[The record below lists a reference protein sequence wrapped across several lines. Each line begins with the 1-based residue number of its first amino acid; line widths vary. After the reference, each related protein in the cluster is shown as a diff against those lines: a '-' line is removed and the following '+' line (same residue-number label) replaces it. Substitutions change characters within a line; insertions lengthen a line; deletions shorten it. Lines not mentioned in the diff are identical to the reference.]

1 MKLKSL
7 FFYFIIFLT
16 LPLSEARA
24 DVLFIDVN
32 NSPKEIEAAKKA
44 AEKSGRKL
52 VVVPDV
58 DPETRAKIGALQLET
73 EKIQDQKIRV
83 CTKSGRNTPD
93 CLKITEKF
101 NNIRDQ
107 LEVLQGENRISSS
120 LIEEEI
126 SKRAKE
132 NKPFSTIIISGHDG
146 TGEFS
151 GTFGEITDQE
161 ISTLVAKYPTQANSL
176 RSLHLWGCYTT
187 SPGSLL
193 NNWLHY
199 FPHLSLVSGYDDQAP
214 LNDKPYGW
222 KYLAGVLEKE
232 DELMQ
237 ATDAKKLQKLLKK
250 IPGASQT
257 HAAIY
262 ACGSYASNGDYYEL
276 ADLALK
282 CDNFISE
289 VKRLADPYL
298 CFKSAKETGCENP
311 PDQTSQG
318 PVREFYEALHKADAC
333 RNLEIGD
340 WDNMDYNRDEVLR
353 LIFYKEVKA
362 NFARIYGSQLEEMDK
377 YMEKM
382 GVDPK
387 ARFKNVGEMSRK
399 EMMEAMEALG
409 KYLQTKTGRE
419 FALDER
425 NKAGQI
431 KSNPKDISPEI
442 QPLVALHRSISRTLV
457 NLNSFCVPFNWI
469 EKNATDKTR
478 CVPENGF
485 FADDEIDTTPIIP
498 NPIVPR
504 LDPRE

>member
-1 MKLKSL
+1 MKNIAILSTL
-7 FFYFIIFLT
+7 FLFILAPT
-16 LPLSEARA
+16 ASA
-24 DVLFIDVN
+24 DVLFLDVN
-32 NSPKEIEAAKKA
+32 NSPREIEAAQKA

-52 VVVPDV
+52 VVIPDV
-58 DPETRAKIGALQLET
+58 DAETRSRISELQRELDRV
-73 EKIQDQKIRV
+73 QDQKIRL

-93 CLKITEKF
+93 CNSITEKF
-101 NNIRDQ
+101 NSIRAEKDR
-107 LEVLQGENRISSS
+107 LQEENKISPS
-120 LIEEEI
+120 LIEREI
-126 SKRAKE
+126 AKRASE

-161 ISTLVAKYPTQANSL
+161 ISSVLAKYPTQANSL

-232 DELMQ
+232 DELME
-237 ATDAKKLQKLLKK
+237 ATDAAKLQRLLKR
-250 IPGASQT
+250 IPGANQT

-262 ACGSYASNGDYYEL
+262 ACGSYASNNDAYEL

-282 CDNFISE
+282 CDTFISE
-289 VKRLADPYL
+289 VKRLAEPYL
-298 CFKSAKETGCENP
+298 CYKGAKEPGCENP

-362 NFARIYGSQLEEMDK
+362 NFARIYGKELEEVDQYMDK
-377 YMEKM
+377 L

-409 KYLQTKTGRE
+409 KYLQTKTGHE
-419 FALDER
+419 FSMDER
-425 NKAGQI
+425 SKGSQI
-431 KSNPKDISPEI
+431 KPKAKDLSPEI
-442 QPLVALHRSISRTLV
+442 KPLITLHRTLSRTLV

-469 EKNATDKTR
+469 EKNATDTTR
-478 CVPENGF
+478 CVPKNGF
-485 FADDEIDTTPIIP
+485 LAESSNEVTPGIT
-498 NPIVPR
+498 NPVVPQLR
-504 LDPRE
+504 PR

>member
-1 MKLKSL
+1 MKTNNL
-7 FFYFIIFLT
+7 FIYFIIFLA
-16 LPLSEARA
+16 LPFSAARA
-24 DVLFIDVN
+24 DVLFLDVN
-32 NSPKEIEAAKKA
+32 NSPKEIEAAEKA
-44 AEKSGRKL
+44 AKKSGRKL

-58 DPETRAKIGALQLET
+58 DKETRARLNDLQRRSND
-73 EKIQDQKIRV
+73 IQDQKIDI
-83 CTKSGRNTPD
+83 CTKAGRNTPE
-93 CLKITEKF
+93 CAQITEKYRE
-101 NNIRDQ
+101 IRTAF
-107 LEVLQGENRISSS
+107 EALQAEHKISPS
-120 LIEEEI
+120 LIEAEI
-126 SKRAKE
+126 AKRARE
-132 NKPFSTIIISGHDG
+132 NKPFSTMIISGHDG

-151 GTFGEITDQE
+151 GVFGEITDQE
-161 ISTLVAKYPTQANSL
+161 ISGLIAKYPTQANSL

-193 NNWLHY
+193 NNWLHH

-237 ATDAKKLQKLLKK
+237 ATDAKKLQRLLKQ
-250 IPGASQT
+250 IPGANQT

-262 ACGSYASNGDYYEL
+262 ACGSFASNGDYYEL

-298 CFKSAKETGCENP
+298 CFKNAKEPGCENP

-340 WDNMDYNRDEVLR
+340 WDNMDFNRDEVLR
-353 LIFYKEVKA
+353 LIFYKEVKV
-362 NFARIYGSQLEEMDK
+362 NFARIYGKDLEEIDQYMD
-377 YMEKM
+377 KM

-409 KYLQTKTGRE
+409 KYLQTKTGHE
-419 FALDER
+419 FPLDER
-425 NKAGQI
+425 SKGSQI
-431 KSNPKDISPEI
+431 KPKAKDLSAEI
-442 QPLVALHRSISRTLV
+442 KPLVALHRSISRTLV

-469 EKNATDKTR
+469 EKNASETTR
-478 CVPENGF
+478 CVPKDGF
-485 FADDEIDTTPIIP
+485 FSDNSNEVNPI
-498 NPIVPR
+498 NPIVPG
-504 LDPRE
+504 LPPR